1 MAEYDLMLQTV
12 RLHVK
17 KKDTLMFIGFF
28 RDDNPEGRVV
38 RVLLDDK
45 ELPVD
50 ITIREGLEIRRKYLP
65 YNSNVSQEIVGEVSL
80 PDGWEQATELKI
92 VSSSEDEDVAVF
104 RVSGKEVKKFAQEIT
119 GNLDYVRIEE
129 DGVHLGGWIAA
140 GEEASFAVYDGERQV
155 GVTTSGTHC
164 SYVNHAVAMA
174 RIEKA
179 AAEPGKILEVEVRGR
194 RVEAKIVPLPF
205 YKRA

>member
-80 PDGWEQATELKI
+80 PDSSGLATNAENT
-92 VSSSEDEDVAVF
+92 S
-104 RVSGKEVKKFAQEIT
+104 
-119 GNLDYVRIEE
+119 
-129 DGVHLGGWIAA
+129 
-140 GEEASFAVYDGERQV
+140 
-155 GVTTSGTHC
+155 TT
-164 SYVNHAVAMA
+164 
-174 RIEKA
+174 
-179 AAEPGKILEVEVRGR
+179 
-194 RVEAKIVPLPF
+194 
-205 YKRA
+205 